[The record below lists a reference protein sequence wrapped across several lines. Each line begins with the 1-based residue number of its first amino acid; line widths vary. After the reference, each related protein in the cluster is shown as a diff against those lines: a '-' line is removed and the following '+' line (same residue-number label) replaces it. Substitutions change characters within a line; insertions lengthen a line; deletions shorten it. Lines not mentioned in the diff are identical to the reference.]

1 MKSMFK
7 KMLGLTVSTAL
18 FLSFAI
24 PVSASTS
31 ITQNVPNSGFESG
44 NWDGWR
50 ANTNASNGNATY
62 FEVSSERVKE
72 GSYSLKVVDP
82 SQSDGVSMM
91 SDYIEVI
98 PGERYKGSAW
108 IWNPNDGASRS
119 SIIGQYY
126 DADKKPLIAN
136 VPAFHQQTRGSWV
149 LSEVDLGIAPAN
161 AKYMS
166 IGPSLSNLWTTSGSF
181 YDNFQVTGVF
191 PQIAAVGAYT
201 LSANDFVNMNETYE
215 LTLKAS
221 SAIDLY
227 AIVADISFDPTMF
240 NFVNV
245 ELIGQFANGIVTTAQ
260 EVGKVSFIATLTG
273 ATGITGDTDVAKLTF
288 NTFVSGQSDFTLLT
302 SSYSAKSNADV
313 TGDIFNL
320 QTPVSKQV
328 TVVKVVYDVN
338 GDGLIN
344 LVDLTTVAYYVG
356 TNVTAATAKYDLN
369 ADGVI
374 DIEDLGVLATEIF
387 NN

>member
-50 ANTNASNGNATY
+50 ANTNAINGDATY
-62 FEVSSERVKE
+62 FEVSSERVKD

-82 SQSDGVSMM
+82 SQTDGVSMM

-98 PGERYKGSAW
+98 PGETYKGSAW
-108 IWNPNDGASRS
+108 IWNPSDGRS
-119 SIIGQYY
+119 SVIGQYY
-126 DADKKPLIAN
+126 DADKKPILQE
-136 VPAFHQQTRGSWV
+136 VLTSHQQAKGSWV
-149 LSEVDLGIAPAN
+149 LSELDLGIAPAN

-166 IGPSLSNLWTTSGSF
+166 IGPSLSNFYTTSGSF

-201 LSANDFVNMNETYE
+201 LSANDFVNMNQTYE
-215 LTLKAS
+215 LTLKVS
-221 SAIDLY
+221 SALDLY

-240 NFVNV
+240 NFVNI
-245 ELIGQFANGIVTTAQ
+245 ELIGQFENGIVTTAQ

-288 NTFVSGQSDFTLLT
+288 STFKRGQSDFTLLT

-320 QTPVSKQV
+320 QSPVSKQV

-374 DIEDLGVLATEIF
+374 GIEDLGVIATEIF